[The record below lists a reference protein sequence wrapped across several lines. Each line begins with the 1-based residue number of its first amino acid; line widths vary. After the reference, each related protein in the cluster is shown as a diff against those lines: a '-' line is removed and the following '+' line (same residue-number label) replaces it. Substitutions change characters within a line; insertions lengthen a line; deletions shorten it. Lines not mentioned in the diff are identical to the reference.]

1 MQIGLEVTDL
11 AHVIQLALAPVFLL
25 TGIGAVLSV
34 LTTRL
39 SRTVD
44 RARQLE
50 DYLAG
55 YDRHLH
61 PPLRGELDI
70 LSQRARLANW
80 AISLCT
86 TCALLICTVVGLLF
100 VGAIV
105 KLEVSTA
112 IALLFVIA
120 MVALVLG
127 LLLFLREIH
136 LATAGLCFGSQR
148 IRRGSSNGAT

>member
-1 MQIGLEVTDL
+1 MPAGLDVTDI
-11 AHVIQLALAPVFLL
+11 ARVIQLAVTPVFLL
-25 TGIGAVLSV
+25 TGIGAILSV
-34 LTTRL
+34 LTTRI
-39 SRTVD
+39 SRIVD

-55 YDRHLH
+55 LDPPLH
-61 PPLRGELDI
+61 PPLHGELDV

-80 AISLCT
+80 AITLCT
-86 TCALLICTVVGLLF
+86 ACALLVCTLVGLLF

-120 MVALVLG
+120 MVTLILG
-127 LLLFLREIH
+127 LLIFLREIF
-136 LATAGLCFGSQR
+136 LATAGLCFGSRR
-148 IRRGSSNGAT
+148 IKT